1 MVSNILKN
9 EIYTGTLITHKKR
22 TVNIRGKVVKLPKE
36 EQFIFENHHEAII
49 SKEIF
54 NLAQEIRT
62 KKSKNQKKILLSKYE
77 KRILFFQECVYAIIV
92 ALECQE
98 L

>member
-1 MVSNILKN
+1 MKN

-22 TVNIRGKVVKLPKE
+22 TVNIRGKAVKLPKE

-62 KKSKNQKKILLSKYE
+62 KNQNKILLEQIRKE
-77 KRILFFQECVYAIIV
+77 NIIFRNV
-92 ALECQE
+92 CMR
-98 L
+98 